1 MVIFSIFFLFAYP
14 PSAYVA
20 MRDEMPAGSPQ
31 HQGGMLGIR
40 ALLSAVN
47 TTDLLKAIWVAPLRL
62 KRGRAMLKAEKV
74 DNSSDV
80 PLRISQEAGVVYED
94 RNQRF

>member
-1 MVIFSIFFLFAYP
+1 MVFLSILFLFAYP

-20 MRDEMPAGSPQ
+20 MRDDMPAGSRQ
-31 HQGGMLGIR
+31 YQGGMLGIR
-40 ALLSAVN
+40 ALLSAFN
-47 TTDLLKAIWVAPLRL
+47 ITDLLKAIWVAPLRL

-80 PLRISQEAGVVYED
+80 PLKRSQDVEVVYED